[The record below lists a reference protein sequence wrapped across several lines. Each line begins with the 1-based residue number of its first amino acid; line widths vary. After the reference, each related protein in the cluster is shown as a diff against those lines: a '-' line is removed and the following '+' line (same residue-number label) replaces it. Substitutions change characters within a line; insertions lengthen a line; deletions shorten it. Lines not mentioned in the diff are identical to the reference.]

1 VLPPVLALDSARVGL
16 GIIRGMGSRGA
27 TMSTLR
33 EPQFEEKALT
43 EQEFEE
49 LLLKTWE
56 YMGSEENDVRLADS
70 APEPPSLP

>member
-1 VLPPVLALDSARVGL
+1 
-16 GIIRGMGSRGA
+16 
-27 TMSTLR
+27 MSTLR